1 MPYKCC
7 VPNCVG
13 NYGKG
18 PKVHVFSFPLN
29 ENCGKRWLN
38 AIPRSDLVV
47 TIYTRVCNLHFAEG
61 SIMWESTFHDEKTG
75 HIKQKKPR

>member
-13 NYGKG
+13 NYRKG
-18 PKVHVFSFPLN
+18 PKVQVFSFPLN
-29 ENCGKRWLN
+29 ENCRKRWLN

-47 TIYTRVCNLHFAEG
+47 T
-61 SIMWESTFHDEKTG
+61 KTLEYAICTLLRTASFG
-75 HIKQKKPR
+75 NPPSMT